1 MFAVRTGLGVVTLSD
16 MSQARVDE
24 EVLAEVRRRFERYER
39 GETVAIPFEQVQA
52 EIDAVIERAQLASGR
67 R

>member
-1 MFAVRTGLGVVTLSD
+1 MSD